1 MSFAWGTRERE
12 KEKKDKQDHWLAKK
26 EYVQGKFLLLLWN
39 NFNTF
44 FFFFKAV
51 DYMKENK
58 IDEAIH
64 AFSNAIERQA
74 SWAKC
79 FSLRGQCFMKKSNP
93 QRFLFFYN

>member
-1 MSFAWGTRERE
+1 MFKVSFYYYFEIISV
-12 KEKKDKQDHWLAKK
+12 L
-26 EYVQGKFLLLLWN
+26 FS
-39 NFNTF
+39 
-44 FFFFKAV
+44 FFFKAV